1 MVPRNHSV
9 CPKHNNY
16 QNKSDYYSSV
26 SRAFL
31 TLPIKQLTI
40 LFVLLLSG
48 CSTPKLYLHD
58 KASSFSYQRIEL
70 RGTPYTHVSYLAS
83 GSRNS
88 SPLHVYIEGDGRP
101 WRSRF
106 FIASDPTPR
115 SSVMFELMAID
126 SQRSL
131 YLGRPCYLGQAT
143 VPPCT
148 PLLWTYKRHSSEVIQ
163 SMKAALNNY
172 LDSAPANSITFIGHS
187 GGGALAMLLAPHFPQ
202 TTAVVTLAG
211 NLDLE
216 AWTTHHGY
224 TPLHGSINPA
234 TQPALPKN
242 IHQIHL
248 AGGKDA
254 VTPAWMIRAALKNQP
269 DSEFILLEHATHT
282 CCWMD
287 IWPTILK
294 KLDHIK
300 QAQN

>member
-1 MVPRNHSV
+1 MADTMLRDRINDLASKALLAPS
-9 CPKHNNY
+9 
-16 QNKSDYYSSV
+16 
-26 SRAFL
+26 
-31 TLPIKQLTI
+31 IKQLT
-40 LFVLLLSG
+40 LFLVLLLSG
-48 CSTPKLYLHD
+48 CATPNLYLHD
-58 KASSFSYQRIEL
+58 KANSFSYQRIEL
-70 RGTPYTHVSYLAS
+70 KGSPYTHVSYLAA
-83 GSRNS
+83 GSPGTS
-88 SPLHVYIEGDGRP
+88 QLHVYIEGDGRP

-115 SSVMFELMAID
+115 SSVMFELMALD

-163 SMKAALNNY
+163 SMKAALNDY
-172 LDSAPANSITFIGHS
+172 LDSAPATRIVFIGHS

-234 TQPALPKN
+234 TQPKLPNN
-242 IHQIHL
+242 IRQIHL
-248 AGGKDA
+248 AGGKDT
-254 VTPAWMIRAALKNQP
+254 VTPAWMIKAALKNQP
-269 DSEFILLEHATHT
+269 DSEFILLEKATHT
-282 CCWMD
+282 CCWPE
-287 IWPTILK
+287 IWPAILK
-294 KLDHIK
+294 KLDRVK
-300 QAQN
+300 QVQN